1 MKKNLSSIE
10 KNFPLEGE
18 TKILLVLI
26 CENKDEIQRELKL
39 LRENRLLVPEDE
51 NWKFEIV
58 ALVRS
63 ENLAVSLNKIQ
74 TVSDARFKIYVN
86 APLVRVDKKILKNTI
101 HALFT
106 AKNIGMLGLVGSE
119 IPVDGDFR
127 RAKNVYGLYS
137 FVDETGKVKERHGI
151 DALFFQPTQVLD
163 SGFFATSLDLP
174 WDENT
179 GTDFLVAAQC
189 CRFRENGYEVG
200 VAYQENCW
208 LTFARDYCDY
218 VKKPDE
224 NYRAQLE
231 KFRQRYGKN
240 FTPLVS
246 VLIPAYNKPEF
257 LREALDSAL
266 AQTYANVE
274 ILIGDDSTN
283 EDVKNMIQPYLAKYP
298 RIRYFYHGGPL
309 GNRGRENIF
318 FLLNHC
324 HGEFVNFLLHDDLFY
339 PEKISRMMEYFARDL
354 NGEINLVASAR
365 DLIDENSSV
374 VRRKNPWQPHRDA
387 ILSSVE
393 VGRQIFFT
401 LSNFLGELST
411 VLFRKRALE
420 FRDFDTGGK
429 IFSTGCF
436 CGVAGSVYGD
446 LDAWLQILSKGGK
459 CVFIAECLSAFRLHG
474 DQNTYD
480 PFVRTKLP
488 LDMLTFTTI
497 AWLNNLFLRD
507 VEEYNYCL
515 DKWLVLAG
523 MWVKPESG
531 DDSETIRQL
540 KKLITKLMELDAAG
554 NFAKLFDAVISYM
567 LEHLPERNPI
577 RPLVMKNPRT
587 GLWEKAGDGIFP
599 RCKLEW

>member
-1 MKKNLSSIE
+1 MKKNPSSIE

-26 CENKDEIQRELKL
+26 CESRDEIQRELKL
-39 LRENRLLVPEDE
+39 LRENRLFVPEDE

-63 ENLAVSLNKIQ
+63 ENLAVSLNKLQ
-74 TVSDARFKIYVN
+74 TVSDADFKIYLN
-86 APLVRVDKKILKNTI
+86 APLVRVDGKILRNTI
-101 HALFT
+101 YALFT

-163 SGFFATSLDLP
+163 SGFFATSKDLP
-174 WDENT
+174 WDENI
-179 GTDFLVAAQC
+179 GADFLVAAQC
-189 CRFRENGYEVG
+189 CRFRENGFEVG

-224 NYRAQLE
+224 NYHAQLE
-231 KFRQRYGKN
+231 QFRQRYGKN
-240 FTPLVS
+240 FAPLVS
-246 VLIPAYNKPEF
+246 ILIPAYNKPEF

-298 RIRYFYHGGPL
+298 RIQYFYHGGPL

-324 HGEFVNFLLHDDLFY
+324 RGEFVNFLLHDDLFY
-339 PEKISRMMEYFARDL
+339 PKKISRMMEYFARDL

-374 VRRKNPWQPHRDA
+374 VKRKNPWQPHRDA
-387 ILSSVE
+387 VLSSVE

-420 FRDFDTGGK
+420 FRDFDTGGQ

-436 CGVAGSVYGD
+436 CGIAGSVYGD
-446 LDAWLQILSKGGK
+446 LDAWLQILSRGGK

-480 PFVRTKLP
+480 PYVRTKLP

-507 VEEYNYCL
+507 AEEYSYCL
-515 DKWLVLAG
+515 DKWLVMAG

-531 DDSETIRQL
+531 DDSEKIRRL
-540 KKLITKLMELDAAG
+540 KKFIVRLMELDAAG
-554 NFAKLFDAVISYM
+554 NFAQMFDGIISYM

-577 RPLVMKNPRT
+577 RPLVRKNLQT
-587 GLWEKAGDGIFP
+587 GLWEKAGDGILP

>member
-63 ENLAVSLNKIQ
+63 ENLAVSLNKLQ
-74 TVSDARFKIYVN
+74 TVSDARFKIYLN
-86 APLVRVDKKILKNTI
+86 APPVRVDKKILRNTVY
-101 HALFT
+101 ALFT

-137 FVDETGKVKERHGI
+137 FVNENGEVKERHGR
-151 DALFFQPTQVLD
+151 DALFFQPTQALD
-163 SGFFATSLDLP
+163 SCFFATSQDLP
-174 WDENT
+174 WDENI
-179 GTDFLVAAQC
+179 GADFLVAAQC
-189 CRFRENGYEVG
+189 CKFRENGYEVG
-200 VAYQENCW
+200 VAYQENSW
-208 LTFARDYCDY
+208 LTFARDFCDY
-218 VKKPDE
+218 VRKPDE
-224 NYRAQLE
+224 NYHAQLE
-231 KFRQRYGKN
+231 QFKKSYGK
-240 FTPLVS
+240 FFAPLVS
-246 VLIPAYNKPEF
+246 VLIPAYNKPDF

-283 EDVKNMIQPYLAKYP
+283 EDVKNMIQPYLEKYP
-298 RIRYFYHGGPL
+298 QIQYFYHGGPL

-339 PEKISRMMEYFARDL
+339 PRKISRMMEYFARDL
-354 NGEINLVASAR
+354 SGEINLVASAR

-374 VRRKNPWQPHRDA
+374 VKRKNPWQPHRDA
-387 ILSSVE
+387 ILSSEE

-474 DQNTYD
+474 EQNTYD
-480 PFVRTKLP
+480 PYVRTKLP

-507 VEEYNYCL
+507 VDEYNYCL
-515 DKWLVLAG
+515 DKWLVMAG

-531 DDSETIRQL
+531 DDSETIRRL
-540 KKLITKLMELDAAG
+540 KKFIVRLMEIDAAG

-567 LEHLPERNPI
+567 LEHLPERNTI
-577 RPLVMKNPRT
+577 RPLVRKNLRT

>member
-1 MKKNLSSIE
+1 MKKNLSLIE
-10 KNFPLEGE
+10 EKLPLESE

-26 CENKDEIQRELKL
+26 CETKDEIQRELKL
-39 LRENRLLVPEDE
+39 LREERLLVPEDE

-58 ALVRS
+58 ALVRK
-63 ENLAVSLNKIQ
+63 ENLAASLNKIQ
-74 TVSDARFKIYVN
+74 TVSDAKFKIYLN
-86 APLVRVDKKILKNTI
+86 APLVRVDKKLLKNI
-101 HALFT
+101 VYAFFT
-106 AKNIGMLGLVGSE
+106 AKNIGMLGAVGSE
-119 IPVDGDFR
+119 IPIDGDFR

-137 FVDETGKVKERHGI
+137 FVDENGRVRERHGR

-163 SGFFATSLDLP
+163 SGFFATSKDLP
-174 WDENT
+174 WDENI
-179 GTDFLVAAQC
+179 GADFLIAAQC
-189 CRFRENGYEVG
+189 CKFRQNGYEVG
-200 VAYQENCW
+200 VAYQEDCW

-224 NYRAQLE
+224 NYHAQLE
-231 KFRQRYGKN
+231 QFRQNYGE
-240 FTPLVS
+240 FFAPLVS
-246 VLIPAYNKPEF
+246 VLIPAYNKPDY

-266 AQTYANVE
+266 AQTYSNIE

-283 EDVKNMIQPYLAKYP
+283 EDVKNMVAPYLEKYP
-298 RIRYFYHGGPL
+298 QIQYFYHGGPL

-324 HGEFVNFLLHDDLFY
+324 RGEFVNFLLHDDLFY

-354 NGEINLVASAR
+354 SGEINLVASAR
-365 DLIDENSSV
+365 NLIDENSSV
-374 VRRKNPWQPHRDA
+374 VRRKNPWQPHHDA
-387 ILSSVE
+387 FLSSEE

-436 CGVAGSVYGD
+436 YGVAGSVYGD
-446 LDAWLQILSKGGK
+446 LDAWLQILSKGGR
-459 CVFIAECLSAFRLHG
+459 CVFISECLSAFRLHG

-507 VEEYNYCL
+507 VDEYNYCV
-515 DKWLVLAG
+515 DKWLIMAG
-523 MWVKPESG
+523 MWLQPEG
-531 DDSETIRQL
+531 EDDSEKIRQL
-540 KKLITKLMELDAAG
+540 KKFIVRLMKIDAAKEFPKMLDAI
-554 NFAKLFDAVISYM
+554 ISYM
-567 LEHLPERNPI
+567 LEHLPERNTI
-577 RPLVMKNPRT
+577 RPLVKKNSQT
-587 GLWEKAGDGIFP
+587 GLWEKAFDGIFP

>member
-1 MKKNLSSIE
+1 MKKNPSSIE
-10 KNFPLEGE
+10 KNFLLEDE

-26 CENKDEIQRELKL
+26 CESKDEIQRELKL
-39 LRENRLLVPEDE
+39 LRENRLFVPEDE

-58 ALVRS
+58 ALVRND
-63 ENLAVSLNKIQ
+63 NLAVSLNKLQ
-74 TVSDARFKIYVN
+74 TVSDARFKIYLN
-86 APLVRVDKKILKNTI
+86 APLVRVDGKILKNTI
-101 HALFT
+101 YALFT

-119 IPVDGDFR
+119 IPVNGDFR

-151 DALFFQPTQVLD
+151 DALFFQPAQVLD
-163 SGFFATSLDLP
+163 SSFFATSQDLP
-174 WDENT
+174 WDENI
-179 GTDFLVAAQC
+179 GADFLVAAQC
-189 CRFRENGYEVG
+189 CRFRQNGYQVG

-208 LTFARDYCDY
+208 MTFAQDYCDY

-231 KFRQRYGKN
+231 QFRQRYGKN
-240 FTPLVS
+240 FAPLVS
-246 VLIPAYNKPEF
+246 VLIPAYNKPDF

-266 AQTYANVE
+266 AQTYSNIE

-283 EDVKNMIQPYLAKYP
+283 EDVKNMIQPYLEKYP
-298 RIRYFYHGGPL
+298 QIQYFYHGGPL

-324 HGEFVNFLLHDDLFY
+324 RGEFVNFLLHDDLFY

-365 DLIDENSSV
+365 DLIDENSNV
-374 VRRKNPWQPHRDA
+374 VKRKNPWQPHRDA
-387 ILSSVE
+387 VLSSVE

-436 CGVAGSVYGD
+436 CGIAGSVYGD
-446 LDAWLQILSKGGK
+446 LDAWLQILSRGGK

-474 DQNTYD
+474 DQNTCD
-480 PFVRTKLP
+480 PYVRTKLP

-523 MWVKPESG
+523 MWVKPESD
-531 DDSETIRQL
+531 DDSETIRRL
-540 KKLITKLMELDAAG
+540 KKFIVRLMQIDAAG
-554 NFAKLFDAVISYM
+554 DFAKLFDAVISYM

-577 RPLVMKNPRT
+577 RPLVMKNSRT
-587 GLWEKAGDGIFP
+587 GLWEKADDGIFP